1 MGSLLEATCDA
12 FVVWTIAVAFSVV
25 KLYQIFLFSSGVIGL
40 IFYGFP
46 VKATRN
52 YLINFIATL

>member
-40 IFYGFP
+40 IFY
-46 VKATRN
+46 
-52 YLINFIATL
+52 I